1 MTSAELY
8 QQLTEENKQK
18 VQLLIDYLLSQQN

>member
-18 VQLLIDYLLSQQN
+18 VQLLINYLLSQQK